1 VTDEPLDEAIRDYV
15 PSAEHAMTTVWC
27 FRCGAPIEV
36 EPRAEDMKF
45 HVGGRVRVA
54 FEAVIVAHECKPQD
68 ANCTRR
74 GGDEHGRTVIPG
86 IKTNRDA
93 P

>member
-15 PSAEHAMTTVWC
+15 PSAERAMTTVWC
-27 FRCGAPIEV
+27 FRCGTPIEV
-36 EPRAEDMKF
+36 EPRAEDMQF
-45 HVGGRVRVA
+45 RLGSTVRVA

-68 ANCTRR
+68 ALRED
-74 GGDEHGRTVIPG
+74 GDEHGRTVIPG